1 MNLSHDKIR
10 SELLRSRSAIP
21 KIHDCKH
28 SLHRN
33 VSLRIATGNPHPNIL
48 RIPDFERSAPKRRA
62 LAKNINSLVGR
73 GGLGHASATPKIHDC
88 KHSLHRNV
96 SLRIA
101 TGNPHPHV
109 LYIYYINLVGKGG
122 LEPPHPCGYQILSL
136 TRLPFRHSPNKLI
149 KYIKLLI
156 LLTL

>member
-1 MNLSHDKIR
+1 MVTFSDPASQSNEYNSFVTLPCG
-10 SELLRSRSAIP
+10 LPLAILTP
-21 KIHDCKH
+21 T
-28 SLHRN
+28 S
-33 VSLRIATGNPHPNIL
+33 L

-62 LAKNINSLVGR
+62 LTKNLNCLVGR

-101 TGNPHPHV
+101 TGNPHSHV